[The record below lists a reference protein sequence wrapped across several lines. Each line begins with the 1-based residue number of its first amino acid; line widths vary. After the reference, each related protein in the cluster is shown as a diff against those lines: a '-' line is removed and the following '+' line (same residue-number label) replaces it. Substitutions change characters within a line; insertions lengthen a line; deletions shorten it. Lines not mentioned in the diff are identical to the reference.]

1 MRKYFAKVNK
11 TFDSQNKVPAKN
23 ISDRSRNYVRVRIWR
38 YEM

>member
-23 ISDRSRNYVRVRIWR
+23 ISERPRNYVRVRI
-38 YEM
+38 MK